1 MLYNLS
7 LHYHGLY
14 VTAAMTLAVAFV
26 LISLL
31 KEKND
36 ERKRA

>member
-7 LHYHGLY
+7 LHFHGFY
-14 VTAAMTLAVAFV
+14 VAAAMTLAGALI
-26 LISLL
+26 LISLI
-31 KEKND
+31 KEKRD

>member
-7 LHYHGLY
+7 LHYNGLHIIF
-14 VTAAMTLAVAFV
+14 AITLAVAFV
-26 LISLL
+26 LISLI
-31 KEKND
+31 KEKKD

>member
-7 LHYHGLY
+7 LHLNAFY
-14 VTAAMTLAVAFV
+14 VTAAMTLAGVFV
-26 LISLL
+26 LISLI
-31 KEKND
+31 KEKKD